1 MIETDRLRLRRFTPD
16 DAAFA
21 LRLLNEPSF
30 IQNIGDRG
38 VRTLEQAV
46 RYLEDGPLASY
57 AKSGHGLELVLL
69 RESGQPMGMCG
80 LLKRDGFADR
90 DVGYAFL
97 PEFWSRGYAREA
109 VAATLGAA
117 RETLQ
122 LDAVAAYV
130 SPGNAPSIRLLEKF
144 GFVETGRAQVTE
156 GAPEALVF
164 RLIWGDP
171 GRSR

>member
-1 MIETDRLRLRRFTPD
+1 MIETARLVLRRFTPG

-30 IQNIGDRG
+30 LQNIGDRG
-38 VRTLEQAV
+38 VCDLAQAA

-57 AKSGHGLELVLL
+57 ARHGHGLELVQLK
-69 RESGQPMGMCG
+69 ETGQPIGMCG
-80 LLKRDGFADR
+80 LLKRDAFADR

-97 PEFWSRGYAREA
+97 PEFWSKGYAREA
-109 VAATLGAA
+109 VAATLLHA
-117 RETLQ
+117 RDALKLE
-122 LDAVAAYV
+122 AVAAFV

-144 GFVETGRAQVTE
+144 GFVETGRAQVAP

-164 RLIWGDP
+164 RLTWRDP
-171 GRSR
+171 PGP

>member
-1 MIETDRLRLRRFTPD
+1 MIETARLQLRRFTTG

-30 IQNIGDRG
+30 LQNIGDRG

-57 AKSGHGLELVLL
+57 GKHGHGLEAVILT
-69 RESGQPMGMCG
+69 ETGEPIGMCG
-80 LLKRDGFADR
+80 VLKRDAFADR
-90 DVGYAFL
+90 DLGYAFL
-97 PEFWSRGYAREA
+97 PEFWSNGYAREA
-109 VAATLGAA
+109 VAATLTDARARLKLEAMAA
-117 RETLQ
+117 F
-122 LDAVAAYV
+122 V

-144 GFVETGRAQVTE
+144 GFVETGRAQLTP

-164 RLIWGDP
+164 RLVWPDP
-171 GRSR
+171 LL

>member
-1 MIETDRLRLRRFTPD
+1 MTETDRLQLRRFTPA

-38 VRTLEQAV
+38 VRDLAQAV

-57 AKSGHGLELVLL
+57 AKHGHGLELVLL
-69 RESGQPMGMCG
+69 KETGQPIGMCG
-80 LLKRDGFADR
+80 LLKRDAFIDR
-90 DVGYAFL
+90 DVGYAFV
-97 PEFWSRGYAREA
+97 PESWSKGYAREA
-109 VAATLGAA
+109 VAATLAQA
-117 RETLQ
+117 RDGLKLE
-122 LDAVAAYV
+122 AVAAFV

-144 GFVETGRAQVTE
+144 GFVETGRAQVTP

-164 RLIWGDP
+164 RLTFGNPP
-171 GRSR
+171 GP

>member
-1 MIETDRLRLRRFTPD
+1 MIETARLWLRRFTSG

-38 VRTLEQAV
+38 VRNLEQAV

-57 AKSGHGLELVLL
+57 AKNGHGLEAVLL
-69 RESGQPMGMCG
+69 KESGQTIGMCG
-80 LLKRDGFADR
+80 VLKRDALPDR

-97 PEFWSRGYAREA
+97 PEFWSQGYAREA
-109 VAATLGAA
+109 VAATLSAA
-117 RETLQ
+117 RETLK
-122 LDAVAAYV
+122 LEAVAAYV

-144 GFVETGRAQVTE
+144 GFVETGRAQVTP

-164 RLIWGDP
+164 RLAWRNPTG
-171 GRSR
+171 S